1 MAESL
6 ALSES
11 GLDKPEDIPEGENQF
26 SDPESEATR
35 KRKIRSSTGSPSPK
49 GENPPQPQRV
59 YNRNLSKISDFGVP
73 PSVEKLALQ
82 GQVSNSPFLNKVPI
96 TMDGNLEM
104 PPKSIK
110 PYRDY
115 LDRDYIKEESPT
127 CAAVTYT
134 MDKLTMEDTSVKFEG
149 FTETFNMTL
158 RRHLREE
165 SQIILLRNVVND
177 TFTTEMRTAHA
188 NSEIFEGKKRRT
200 FSLQ

>member
-1 MAESL
+1 M
-6 ALSES
+6 
-11 GLDKPEDIPEGENQF
+11 D
-26 SDPESEATR
+26 
-35 KRKIRSSTGSPSPK
+35 
-49 GENPPQPQRV
+49 
-59 YNRNLSKISDFGVP
+59 RNLD
-73 PSVEKLALQ
+73 
-82 GQVSNSPFLNKVPI
+82 
-96 TMDGNLEM
+96 M
-104 PPKSIK
+104 PPKAIK

-188 NSEIFEGKKRRT
+188 NSEIFEGKKKEDIFTAVKSKAVTHLLNNYNENLTRFVGQAPT
-200 FSLQ
+200 EHINHAQAIFDKFVS